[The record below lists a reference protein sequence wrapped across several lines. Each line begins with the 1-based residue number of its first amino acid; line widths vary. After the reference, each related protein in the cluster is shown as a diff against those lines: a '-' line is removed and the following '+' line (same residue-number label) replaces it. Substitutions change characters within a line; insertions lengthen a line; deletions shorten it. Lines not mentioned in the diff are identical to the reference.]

1 MIDGNRERGE
11 EIGMTIQDG
20 HATPEQLAQRWH
32 TSTASLAQDRYRG
45 TGPKFLKR
53 GRRVLYPWSE
63 IVEWEA
69 SHTVSR
75 TDDSSGSAAC

>member
-1 MIDGNRERGE
+1 
-11 EIGMTIQDG
+11 MTTQDG

-32 TSTASLAQDRYRG
+32 TTPASLAQDRYRG

-63 IVEWEA
+63 VLEWEQRN
-69 SHTVSR
+69 TLSR
-75 TDDSSGSAAC
+75 TDERSGVA